1 MNKITIKNVEISITG
16 SSDEDY
22 ICISDI
28 AKLINSKETKYLIQ
42 NWMRSK
48 DTIEFLGLWEIM
60 NNENFNVV
68 EFDAF
73 RNAAGTNRFS
83 INPSSWI
90 EKTNAIGIKTKRG
103 RYSQGTFAHHD
114 IAFEFAS
121 WLSPQIKLYIIKE
134 FKRLKKQEVEKLE
147 WDNKRLIT
155 KLNYFLHTSAIKEH
169 LLLVELSDLQKNYIY
184 SSEADLLNVALFG
197 VTASEWK
204 NKNQDKKGNLRDYAT
219 IIELSILSNLEFY
232 NSKLIANNTSQKDR
246 LILLNNEA
254 NKEKILFNKN
264 NEKRLI
270 KKEPQISGNH

>member
-169 LLLVELSDLQKNYIY
+169 LLLVELSESQKNYIY

-232 NSKLIANNTSQKDR
+232 NSKLIANSISQKER

-270 KKEPQISGNH
+270 KQK